1 MSNESILFS
10 PLFLTYRGRKEVD
23 FFIFFLIDT
32 WSIRRENFFL
42 EWEKELL
49 EARGADKQLKDQ
61 QGL

>member
-1 MSNESILFS
+1 MNQSC
-10 PLFLTYRGRKEVD
+10 FLLSFLLTEAGKKLTSL
-23 FFIFFLIDT
+23 FFLIDT